1 MPNLAHWRRKHFE
14 RLEARQMLAGNVTAE
29 LVDGDL
35 IVTGDAADN
44 RIRIYMNA
52 FGETKLFGDGTI
64 VNGVPDGTFDLT
76 HLTGDV
82 VARLGD
88 GNDVVNFEG
97 GFPGAVVIEGGNGN
111 DHVNSLAGGS
121 IAAGLVIDVGSGA
134 NSVGLSG
141 RGFGREGYSLGF
153 RVGTSAI
160 ITGGAHEDGVSVEQV
175 YVVNDLVIN
184 TGAGADRIDVRR
196 STIGQFLGID
206 SGADSDR
213 LFLFGTNV
221 STASLQT
228 GAGTASID
236 LEFFYARHDL
246 GILAPDGATDILLW
260 RSRVDG
266 TAYVVGGHSND
277 YVKVEDSVLAAA
289 QVYTGSG
296 SDRLDV
302 TGSILDR
309 LFADLGGDND
319 WLLMT
324 YTTVNDQATLIGGIG
339 FDMFSRNGNALRR
352 LQLGSFEA

>member
-1 MPNLAHWRRKHFE
+1 MPNVTHKRRRHFE
-14 RLEARQMLAGNVTAE
+14 RLEARNMLAGNVTAE

-44 RIRIYMNA
+44 RIRIYRNA
-52 FGETKLFGDGTI
+52 FGENKLFGDGTS
-64 VNGVPDGTFDLT
+64 VNGVDDGTFDLT
-76 HLTGDV
+76 DLTGDV
-82 VARLGD
+82 VARMGD
-88 GNDVVNFEG
+88 GNDIVSFEG
-97 GFPGAVVIEGGNGN
+97 GFPATVLIDAGNGN
-111 DHVNSLAGGS
+111 DHINSLAGAS
-121 IAAGLVIDVGSGA
+121 IAAGLVIDLGSGA

-153 RVGTSAI
+153 RVGTSTI
-160 ITGGAHEDGVSVEQV
+160 ITGGAQEDGVTVEQV
-175 YVVNDLVIN
+175 YVANDLVIN
-184 TGAGADRIDVRR
+184 TGAGADRINVRR
-196 STIGQFLGID
+196 STIGQFLGVD

-236 LEFFYARHDL
+236 LEFFYAKNDL
-246 GILAPDGATDILLW
+246 GILAPEGATDILLW

-266 TAYVVGGHSND
+266 TAYVVGGQSND
-277 YVKVEDSVLAAA
+277 YVKVEDSRLAGL
-289 QVYTGSG
+289 QVYTSSG

-309 LFADLGGDND
+309 VFADLGADND

-324 YTTVNDQATLIGGIG
+324 YTAVNDQATLLGGLG
-339 FDMFSRNGNALRR
+339 FDVLSRNGNAIRR
-352 LQLGSFEA
+352 LVLGSFEG